1 LLGWISTEDGLPHVQ
16 RAKGDHVVKHSAP
29 ALHVVLVH
37 PEIHWNTRTVG
48 RTCLGVGAQLH
59 LVEPLGFS
67 LDAREVRRSGLDY
80 WPRVNPCVW
89 PDWASLE
96 AALPEVGTPYLFSAE
111 AHTLFWD
118 ARYED
123 PTVVVFRKESGAC
136 RPRSGTARPRVQ
148 GAARTAYSSSPP
160 GSRNRVIEVS
170 LLRSSSSGASRHH
183 PGRALNPRAPAR
195 AGTPGQAYREAQQHA
210 TARGLRRRCQTSGAR
225 TPSGARIEPLRHV
238 SPSLAIDHQKP
249 T

>member
-1 LLGWISTEDGLPHVQ
+1 MLGWISTEDGLPHVQ

-123 PTVVVFRKESGAC
+123 PTWWCSERKAG
-136 RPRSGTARPRVQ
+136 P
-148 GAARTAYSSSPP
+148 AARDPGP
-160 GSRNRVIEVS
+160 RGRGSRVPRGRRTRAHRRAAGTVS
-170 LLRSSSSGASRHH
+170 LKS
-183 PGRALNPRAPAR
+183 
-195 AGTPGQAYREAQQHA
+195 AYYD
-210 TARGLRRRCQTSGAR
+210 RRRVELRVTIQAAPSIRGRRLAPGPRGRLTGKPSNTPQRADSVVAAR
-225 TPSGARIEPLRHV
+225 LVARERPPELESSHFV
-238 SPSLAIDHQKP
+238 MSLQASP
-249 T
+249 